1 MGNILQ
7 IGAGAKL
14 KAGMDAASARNNAG
28 RMSASIDIAAESRAL
43 EAEEAL
49 LAFRAACRQR
59 DRRTVGQRH
68 SARFETWNSVTAT
81 RRR

>member
-1 MGNILQ
+1 
-7 IGAGAKL
+7 
-14 KAGMDAASARNNAG
+14 
-28 RMSASIDIAAESRAL
+28 L